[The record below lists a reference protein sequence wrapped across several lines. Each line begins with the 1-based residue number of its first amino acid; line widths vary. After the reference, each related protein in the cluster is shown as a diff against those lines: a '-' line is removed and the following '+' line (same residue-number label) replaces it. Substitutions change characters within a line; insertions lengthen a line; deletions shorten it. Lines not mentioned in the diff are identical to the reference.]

1 MATYVTKNTEIRE
14 MKNKDLL
21 EQVRNRRAE
30 TLSSLVAEELELM
43 IIRGELQAGD
53 RINESALAEMF
64 SISRGPIR
72 EACRSLEKSNLVKVV
87 TNRGVFVREM
97 SVAQA
102 GEIYEVRA
110 HLFGLAGRLAASRIS
125 LRDVAKLRAMVAEM
139 QEANDI
145 DTYYPL
151 NVAFHARLVELSG
164 NNRLAELYTTLSKE
178 LHLFRRRGLVQGHS
192 MVSSNQEH
200 AQIIEA
206 LSEHNC
212 DSAERSM
219 VHHILSGKHRLLD
232 GVKEQDA
239 EVYVPGLLPSK
250 EKE

>member
-1 MATYVTKNTEIRE
+1 

-21 EQVRNRRAE
+21 VHLRGRRAE
-30 TLSSLVAEELELM
+30 TLCSLVAEELERM

-53 RINESALAEMF
+53 RINESALAQML

-72 EACRSLEKSNLVKVV
+72 EACRSLEKSNLVRVV

-102 GEIYEVRA
+102 AEIYDVRA

-125 LRDVAKLRAMVAEM
+125 FRDITELRGMAAEM
-139 QEANDI
+139 QEARDI

-164 NNRLAELYTTLSKE
+164 NNRVAELYNGLSKE
-178 LHLFRRRGLVQGHS
+178 LHLFRRRGLLLRGDS
-192 MVSSNQEH
+192 MALSNQEH
-200 AQIIEA
+200 VRIIEA
-206 LSEHNC
+206 LRDHSSELSERTMTEHILAGKVRLIERVKQE
-212 DSAERSM
+212 SAENSE
-219 VHHILSGKHRLLD
+219 SGL
-232 GVKEQDA
+232 GIPKES
-239 EVYVPGLLPSK
+239 E
-250 EKE
+250 